1 MRVED
6 AGACP
11 RFASRVIE
19 GVDPS
24 APTPD
29 WMKTRLERSGIRS
42 ISAIVDVTNYV
53 MLELGQPLH
62 AYDRALLEGDVVVRF
77 ARPQEQLLLLNG
89 ETLDLEPDLLM
100 VCDERKPLGLAG
112 IMGGE
117 YSGIAT
123 TTRDVFLEGA
133 FWSPAVIQGKMRRLG
148 FASDAGHR
156 FERGVDFELP
166 PAAVER
172 ATELIVAICGGRA
185 GPLQD
190 VVGPLPAREPVRV
203 RASRV
208 ERLLGIRALDRD
220 DRRHLHAPRLRL
232 RPRRRR
238 VRRHAAV
245 VPLRP
250 RARGG
255 LRRGDRAHAR
265 LREHPGGACTSRVDD
280 AAAGRRPALDRRWR
294 GRGSSRATG
303 RRW

>member
-1 MRVED
+1 MPATSSAAHRVRVED
-6 AGACP
+6 ARRRP

-24 APTPD
+24 APTPE

-133 FWSPAVIQGKMRRLG
+133 FLCPEVIPGRMRRLN
-148 FASDAGHR
+148 FASDAAHR
-156 FERGVDFELP
+156 FERGVDFEVP
-166 PAAVER
+166 PAASS
-172 ATELIVAICGGRA
+172 
-185 GPLQD
+185 
-190 VVGPLPAREPVRV
+190 ARP
-203 RASRV
+203 S
-208 ERLLGIRALDRD
+208 
-220 DRRHLHAPRLRL
+220 
-232 RPRRRR
+232 
-238 VRRHAAV
+238 
-245 VPLRP
+245 
-250 RARGG
+250 
-255 LRRGDRAHAR
+255 
-265 LREHPGGACTSRVDD
+265 
-280 AAAGRRPALDRRWR
+280 
-294 GRGSSRATG
+294 
-303 RRW
+303 